1 MLAEDLGQEII
12 SLAFNSS
19 GSLLA
24 IGLELETWV
33 LDISKTTDDACANF
47 GLSISDV
54 KHIATLDT
62 GPGLQLPIYEK
73 SFGKPD
79 FFSRDVRGILA
90 IREQRGQRGQPAP
103 ERDVRLKI

>member
-33 LDISKTTDDACANF
+33 LEISKTTDDACANF
-47 GLSISDV
+47 GLSISEV

-62 GPGLQLPIYEK
+62 GPGLQFLIYEK

-79 FFSRDVRGILA
+79 FFPGMSEGFLRFVSNVGSVDNLLLGVT
-90 IREQRGQRGQPAP
+90 
-103 ERDVRLKI
+103 